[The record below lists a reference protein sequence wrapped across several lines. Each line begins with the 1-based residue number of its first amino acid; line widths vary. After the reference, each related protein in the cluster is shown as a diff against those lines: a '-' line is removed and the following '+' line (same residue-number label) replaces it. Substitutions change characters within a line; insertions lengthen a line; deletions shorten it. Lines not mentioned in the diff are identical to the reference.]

1 MSSDEEDIIM
11 WWFMNRKKRRAHAVH
26 PYIKRNSNS
35 RVFIAAKELSKDDKN
50 YNILSNEQRKFH

>member
-26 PYIKRNSNS
+26 PYTKRNSNS

-50 YNILSNEQRKFH
+50 YNYFIE